1 MITMICSL
9 VTITYF
15 CDDNFKY
22 SDLLQLGT
30 HGEVDIPLTPTENV
44 ELGSSMKKQGDDEPK
59 KFQDPRAKPEPTAG
73 MWAKFKWAIMYPLYT
88 LSALTIP
95 GRLLARYWFSLLSFK
110 IPSLNSNKVRHLFS
124 FFRLPKRSLGK
135 FFCANVSNGYCLDLH
150 VFIRNGLDDYNNRL
164 YIYDP

>member
-95 GRLLARYWFSLLSFK
+95 GRLLARYWFSLLSFN
-110 IPSLNSNKVRHLFS
+110 PSLNSNKVRHPFS
-124 FFRLPKRSLGK
+124 FF
-135 FFCANVSNGYCLDLH
+135 
-150 VFIRNGLDDYNNRL
+150 
-164 YIYDP
+164 

>member
-1 MITMICSL
+1 MVISKYDYHDMFTSCDNLI
-9 VTITYF
+9 ITYF
-15 CDDNFKY
+15 CDDKFKS

-110 IPSLNSNKVRHLFS
+110 
-124 FFRLPKRSLGK
+124 
-135 FFCANVSNGYCLDLH
+135 
-150 VFIRNGLDDYNNRL
+150 NRFL
-164 YIYDP
+164 L

>member
-1 MITMICSL
+1 MCKATLQLDQEVVDWCPMVISNYAYHDILTSYNIM
-9 VTITYF
+9 TYF
-15 CDDNFKY
+15 CDDKFKS

-95 GRLLARYWFSLLSFK
+95 GR
-110 IPSLNSNKVRHLFS
+110 
-124 FFRLPKRSLGK
+124 
-135 FFCANVSNGYCLDLH
+135 
-150 VFIRNGLDDYNNRL
+150 
-164 YIYDP
+164 